1 MKVME
6 VRDLVRAY
14 NKNWKVSQD
23 TDLRV
28 LKSISFDVEE
38 GDFLGI
44 MGRSGCGKTT
54 LLKTLGWINYFN
66 WTEHL

>member
-14 NKNWKVSQD
+14 NKDWKVSKD

-38 GDFLGI
+38 GDF
-44 MGRSGCGKTT
+44 
-54 LLKTLGWINYFN
+54 
-66 WTEHL
+66 